1 MSKIYNIKQN
11 LNELT
16 YDNSYSELM
25 ILLQLYGTVMTNV

>member
-25 ILLQLYGTVMTNV
+25 ILLQGTVMTNV